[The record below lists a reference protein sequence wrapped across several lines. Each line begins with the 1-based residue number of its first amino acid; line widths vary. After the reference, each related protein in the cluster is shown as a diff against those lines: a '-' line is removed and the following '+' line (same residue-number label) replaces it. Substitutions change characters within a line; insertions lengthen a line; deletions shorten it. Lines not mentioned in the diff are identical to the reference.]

1 VLPSGWIAD
10 TKSARNCTNFRK
22 SRSPCYTTALLNL
35 DSHEPAFG
43 AAQPG
48 IGNFSG
54 ALGVAT
60 RGIVLMVTDLDQD
73 VTGDME

>member
-35 DSHEPAFG
+35 HSDQPAFS

-54 ALGVAT
+54 ALGAAT
-60 RGIVLMVTDLDQD
+60 RHRLMVTDLEQD